1 MEKQKMETILNSEN
15 QNEESQ
21 NGEVK
26 LPWLSSF
33 QLFSLCVGFIG
44 IQFAWSMQIAFS
56 SRVLEPLGANPF
68 LFGLIWCAGPLTGII
83 IPPIIGALSDRT
95 WTKIGRRRPFIIIGA
110 VIAAIMLFLFPLSP
124 SLGIAT
130 LLLWIMNA
138 SANAAQAPYRA
149 LVPDTVPQE
158 QQVVSNSYINFA
170 YGAGSIISLGV
181 APILLLF
188 HIPMSIVQQFLM
200 TSIIF
205 ILAIGYS
212 CLRVKEYPKPANIDE
227 SKKQEP
233 FMVMIKK
240 FFTYDKEI
248 NKLCGIQILVW
259 VGIMSINIYLMPF
272 VVHNIYGLPDMSTP
286 EFNHQRAI
294 HKIIDPISEKISYSN
309 FNAEEINE
317 VVKIQNRFKNLK
329 ITPKQFDKI
338 ITQEYD
344 EINTKLDNII
354 LKTVPSEFYNNS
366 LREKLYTLAN
376 DDPTKT
382 QTFVV
387 QAWPSAQKAA
397 EYKLLI
403 LGNKL
408 FESTDV
414 PAEFLNSELGKTASE
429 DYKEAKKF
437 SLIQNIENKATNT
450 AQIALV
456 VLNTVS
462 LLLSLPM
469 GYICYKF
476 SKKSIYGLSLAFAA
490 LACLFAPLVHTPFQL
505 CIMAAF
511 IGVTFATALSIP
523 FAMLADYMPKG
534 EEGTSMGIFN
544 MFIAGPQLISAVV
557 VGWIIS
563 RFPMETKYGM
573 AHNWSLAF
581 LIASACLFLAI
592 IALCFLKEKRNTVS
606 NNH

>member
-1 MEKQKMETILNSEN
+1 MEQGNMETVLNSESTD
-15 QNEESQ
+15 EGSQ
-21 NGEVK
+21 QGEVK
-26 LPWLSSF
+26 LPLLSNF

-83 IPPIIGALSDRT
+83 IPPLIGALSDRT
-95 WTKIGRRRPFIIIGA
+95 WTKIGRRRPFIIVGA

-149 LVPDTVPQE
+149 LVPDTVPAE

-181 APILLLF
+181 APVLLLF

-212 CLRVKEYPKPANIDE
+212 CLMVKEYPKPANIDE

-233 FMVMIKK
+233 FMVMMKK

-259 VGIMSINIYLMPF
+259 VGIMSISIYLMPF

-294 HKIIDPISEKISYSN
+294 HRIIDPISEKISNNSLN
-309 FNAEEINE
+309 IAALEEL
-317 VVKIQNRFKNLK
+317 VKIESQAKKDNAKYQAF
-329 ITPKQFDKI
+329 
-338 ITQEYD
+338 
-344 EINTKLDNII
+344 NTKLDDII
-354 LKTVPSEFYNNS
+354 SKIATNKNYG
-366 LREKLYTLAN
+366 
-376 DDPTKT
+376 KT
-382 QTFVV
+382 QIDDINNLSQKDIDVV
-387 QAWPSAQKAA
+387 KLKIPAAQKAV

-403 LGNKL
+403 LGNL
-408 FESTDV
+408 LSESKNIPV
-414 PAEFLNSELGKTASE
+414 NFANSELGKSTYE
-429 DYKEAKKF
+429 GIKESKKF
-437 SLIQNIENKATNT
+437 SLIQNIEKKATNT

-462 LLLSLPM
+462 LLLSLPL

-476 SKKSIYGLSLAFAA
+476 SKKSVYGFSLAFAA
-490 LACLFAPLVHTPFQL
+490 LGCLFAPFVHTPFQL

-511 IGVTFATALSIP
+511 VGVTFATVLSIP

-563 RFPMETKYGM
+563 KFPMETRYGM
-573 AHNWSLAF
+573 AHNWSIAF
-581 LIASACLFLAI
+581 LIASGCIFLAI
-592 IALCFLKEKRNTVS
+592 VALQFLKEKRSTVC
-606 NNH
+606 NNE